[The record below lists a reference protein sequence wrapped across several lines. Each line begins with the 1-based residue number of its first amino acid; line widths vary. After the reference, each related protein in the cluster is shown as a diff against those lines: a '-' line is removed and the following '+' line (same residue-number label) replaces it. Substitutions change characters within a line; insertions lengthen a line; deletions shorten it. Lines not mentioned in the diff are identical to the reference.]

1 MVDRVL
7 GSSLS
12 SATPSLAAPP
22 LIPSTPIAKPGSAF
36 SLPAQSQLHL
46 AAQSLVPSIGA
57 HDARKRD
64 AHHVGAHGVL
74 GHALVAG
81 LDVHVGQQARPAQ
94 FARPAGLSRKRPRD

>member
-46 AAQSLVPSIGA
+46 AAQSLVPSIAQHSQG
-57 HDARKRD
+57 
-64 AHHVGAHGVL
+64 
-74 GHALVAG
+74 AG
-81 LDVHVGQQARPAQ
+81 LQARPAQ
-94 FARPAGLSRKRPRD
+94 FARPAGL